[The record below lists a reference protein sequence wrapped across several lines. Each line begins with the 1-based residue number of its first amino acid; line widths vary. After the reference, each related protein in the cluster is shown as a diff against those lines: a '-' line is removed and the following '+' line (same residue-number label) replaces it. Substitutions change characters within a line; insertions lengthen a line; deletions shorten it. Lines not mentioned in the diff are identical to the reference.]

1 MKRVII
7 CCFAHL
13 LILFVQGQ
21 HRLEGVITDAS
32 GNHLTGANIVLKGEI
47 RGTTSDLNGNFVF
60 SSVKE
65 GEHTLQVSYLGY
77 KTLLKTIILERNTS
91 LLLVLERSSIMA
103 DEVIIKSL
111 RASEKDPLA
120 YTNVDRDEL
129 HRVNTGNDIPFLLS
143 LTPSLIATSET
154 GTGIGYTALRIRGS
168 DPTRINVTINGIP
181 LNDSESQGAF
191 WVDIPDFTAS
201 ADNIQIQRGVGTST
215 NGAASFG
222 GTINFQTTALNH
234 DPYLEIRSTS
244 GSFKTF
250 KNSVKVGTGMIDE
263 KFSFD
268 ARFSKILSDGYIK
281 HTASNHTSFF
291 LTGAWYSQK
300 NLLRATVISGEEHTG
315 ISWWGVP
322 DYMLETDRRYNPAGE
337 YLDSE
342 GDLKYYEDQKDNYW
356 QTHYQLHFSRE
367 ISQELIVNA
376 AIHYTRGTGYYEQY
390 MDDENSYHSTL
401 FYEYGL
407 DSMFILNN
415 DTILSSDLVRQ
426 KWLDNDF
433 YGLVFSST
441 YTFGKTEAS
450 IGGGWNYYDGDHFGK
465 ILWVEKN
472 NLVPKNHEWYFN
484 TGRKSDWNI
493 YAKLNY
499 SLSNR
504 LNAFADLQYR
514 KIVYKMSGPDDD
526 LTDLTQK
533 HTFGFFN
540 PKLGL
545 HYTIHPGMT
554 TFLSFS
560 IGQREPARSDFKD
573 ATGDEEAT
581 PKPEKLYDFEAGFS
595 RSGQFLNLALNGY
608 YMYYKDQLVPTGEK
622 SNVGNDIMT
631 NVDISYRAGI
641 ELQGALKI
649 TDRLIWDLNVTLSS
663 NKIKNFVEYA
673 TYYDENW
680 NETYQS
686 KGLGKSDLAYSPS
699 LVGSSRLAFKLFKG
713 LELSLSTKYVG
724 SQYFDNTSSDDRK
737 LDPYHVTDL
746 RIDYV
751 VNPGWMKEL
760 GFQVQVNNLFNNLY
774 ISNAYGGNW
783 YEQGEEKSWIY
794 YFPQAGMHF
803 LAGFYLKF

>member
-7 CCFAHL
+7 FCFTHL
-13 LILFVQGQ
+13 LILFVHGQ
-21 HRLEGVITDAS
+21 HRLEGVITDSS
-32 GNHLTGANIVLKGEI
+32 GDHLVGANVLLKGELF
-47 RGTTSDLNGNFVF
+47 GTTSDLNGFFVF
-60 SSVKE
+60 ASVKK
-65 GEHTLQVSYLGY
+65 GVHTLQVSYLGY
-77 KTLLKTIILERNTS
+77 ETVLRTI
-91 LLLVLERSSIMA
+91 VLERDTSLNLFMERASILA
-103 DEVIIKSL
+103 DEVIIKAL

-120 YTNVDRDEL
+120 YTNLAGDEL
-129 HRVNTGNDIPFLLS
+129 HRVNTGSDIPFLLS

-191 WVDIPDFTAS
+191 WVDLPDFTAS
-201 ADNIQIQRGVGTST
+201 VDNVQIQRGVGTST
-215 NGAASFG
+215 NGAAAFG
-222 GTINFQTTALNH
+222 GTINFQTTAINR
-234 DPYLEIRSTS
+234 DPYIEIRSTA

-250 KNSVKVGTGMIDE
+250 KNSVKLGTGIIDDR
-263 KFSFD
+263 FSFD
-268 ARFSKILSDGYIK
+268 ARFSKILSDGYIR
-281 HTASNHTSFF
+281 HTASDHNSFYVS
-291 LTGAWYSQK
+291 GAWYTQK

-322 DYMLETDRRYNPAGE
+322 DYMLEKDRRYNPAGE

-342 GDLKYYEDQKDNYW
+342 GNLKYYEDQQDNYW

-367 ISQELIVNA
+367 ISRQLTVNA
-376 AIHYTRGTGYYEQY
+376 ALHYTRGMGYYEQY

-407 DSMFILNN
+407 DSLFILNN

-433 YGLVFSST
+433 YGFIFSSN
-441 YTFGKTEAS
+441 YTVNKLEAS
-450 IGGGWNYYDGDHFGK
+450 FGGGWNYYDGDHYGK

-472 NLVPKNHEWYFN
+472 NQISKNYEWYVN
-484 TGRKSDWNI
+484 TGRKTDWNV

-499 SLSNR
+499 SLSNQ

-514 KIVYKMSGPDDD
+514 KIYYKMSGPDDD

-533 HTFGFFN
+533 HSFGFFN

-545 HYTIHPGMT
+545 HYTIQPGMSA
-554 TFLSFS
+554 FLSFS
-560 IGQREPARSDFKD
+560 VGQREPTRSDFKD

-581 PKPEKLYDFEAGFS
+581 PKSEKLYDFEAGFS
-595 RSGQFLNLALNGY
+595 RSGQLVNLALNGY
-608 YMYYKDQLVPTGEK
+608 YMYYIDQLVPTGEK

-631 NVDISYRAGI
+631 NIDVSYRAGI
-641 ELQGALKI
+641 EFAGALKI
-649 TDRLIWDLNVTLSS
+649 SDWLIWDLNVTLSS
-663 NKIKNFVEYA
+663 NKIKNFIEYA
-673 TYYDENW
+673 SYYDENW

-686 KGLGKSDLAYSPS
+686 KALGKSDLAYSPS
-699 LVGSSRLAFKLFKG
+699 LTGSSRMSFRPLKG
-713 LELSLSTKYVG
+713 LEIRLSTKYVG
-724 SQYFDNTSSDDRK
+724 SQYFDNTSSNDRK

-746 RIDYV
+746 GVDYV
-751 VNPGWMKEL
+751 ITPERLKEI
-760 GFQVQVNNLFNNLY
+760 GFQIQVNNLFNNLY

-783 YEQGEEKSWIY
+783 YEQGVEKSWIY
-794 YFPQAGMHF
+794 YFPQAGIHF
-803 LAGFYLKF
+803 LAGFYMRF